1 MASWRVFW
9 VLQDEVRSGV
19 RRRGL
24 ARWEDLPARENQVG
38 VRAGDPIFLAPDY
51 TVDPVLGLY
60 GQSTTFRRYTAETRR
75 NYATDIALLLTF
87 LSQRGRRWTE
97 AVSRDLED
105 FEHWRRFAETNPG
118 RIGGTKWDRE
128 LAAFASLYRWA
139 VESGHVR
146 RNPVAMKQVVG
157 TAATHDHSPLER
169 RDRGWS
175 RRTSCLSRPSRCD
188 RWTSARHRLHDQDW
202 AGPHLHRR
210 HHRSLEGP
218 DRQVLRP

>member
-9 VLQDEVRSGV
+9 VPQDEVRCGV
-19 RRRGL
+19 RRRVL
-24 ARWEDLPARENQVG
+24 ASWEDLPARENEVG

-97 AVSRDLED
+97 AEARDLED

-128 LAAFASLYRWA
+128 LAASASLYRWA
-139 VESGHVR
+139 VGKSHVR

-157 TAATHDHSPLER
+157 REGDVLTVPAARAKDAELPPFS
-169 RDRGWS
+169 G
-175 RRTSCLSRPSRCD
+175 
-188 RWTSARHRLHDQDW
+188 
-202 AGPHLHRR
+202 HL
-210 HHRSLEGP
+210 P
-218 DRQVLRP
+218 